1 LTELYETL
9 LYIGDMKFAL
19 SVAEMLFHK
28 CKLNYD
34 EFLTTQATHY
44 FAHKKN
50 MILIEQIELIF
61 HVFNEVK
68 LSNQI
73 EFLTN
78 IKGTVAVTG
87 TKY

>member
-1 LTELYETL
+1 
-9 LYIGDMKFAL
+9 MKFAL

-50 MILIEQIELIF
+50 LVLIEQIELIF

-68 LSNQI
+68 LN
-73 EFLTN
+73 N
-78 IKGTVAVTG
+78 
-87 TKY
+87 